1 MSTMNQAISIAEFS
15 DLRPDVRAFI
25 AKPGRLYIDGQWV
38 EAASGKTFSTID
50 PATEQ
55 VICEVAE
62 GGREDVDR
70 AAKAAHKAFY
80 EGEWSRMI
88 PAARESLLLKWAD
101 LVEANTDML
110 AELESLDN
118 GKLVLYAKMID
129 VPASVQLIRYYAGW
143 ATKIGGTTANVSIG
157 IPNTEFHA
165 YTLRQAVG
173 VVGQIIPWNFP
184 LVMAALKLAPAL
196 ACGCTS
202 ILKPAEQTPLSAIRL
217 VELAAE
223 AGIPRGV
230 INLITGF
237 GETAGQAI
245 VEHPLVRKVAFTGS
259 TTVGKQVGRIA
270 MDSLKRVSL
279 ELGGKSPVIIAR
291 DANLDEAIPG
301 AANAIFFNQ
310 GQVCVA
316 GSRLFVE
323 EPIFDD
329 VMSGM
334 KEIASSMKLGGGRN
348 PDSQMGPLV
357 SKEQHDRVLSYI
369 ETGMREGGEV
379 LIGGGRHDGKGYF
392 VQPTIFKNCGSA
404 STLYKEEI
412 FGPVLVANSFKDAD
426 EIAAQANDT
435 VYGLAASVWTQN
447 LSLAHRLAKRIEA
460 GTVWVNCHH
469 LIDPALPFGG
479 FKQSGI
485 GREQAADGIE
495 LYTETKSVL
504 MRI

>member
-1 MSTMNQAISIAEFS
+1 MSQSIRVAEFA
-15 DLRPDVRAFI
+15 DLSPAVRAFI
-25 AKPGRLYIDGQWV
+25 ANPKKLYIDGRWV
-38 EAASGKTFSTID
+38 ESASGKTFSTID

-62 GGREDVDR
+62 GDREDVDR
-70 AAKAAHKAFY
+70 AAKAAHTAFY
-80 EGEWSRMI
+80 QGEWSRMI
-88 PAARESLLLKWAD
+88 PAVREALLLKWAD
-101 LVEANTDML
+101 LVEANLDML

-118 GKLVLYAKMID
+118 GKMVLYARMID

-143 ATKIGGTTANVSIG
+143 TTKIGGTTANVSIG

-165 YTLRQAVG
+165 YTLRQPVG

-184 LVMAALKLAPAL
+184 LVMASLKLAPAL

-202 ILKPAEQTPLSAIRL
+202 VLKPAEQTPLSAIRL
-217 VELAAE
+217 VELAEE
-223 AGIPRGV
+223 AGIPKGV

-237 GETAGQAI
+237 GETAGRAI
-245 VEHPLVRKVAFTGS
+245 VEHPLVRKIAFTGS
-259 TTVGKQVGRIA
+259 TSVGKEVGKAA

-291 DANLDEAIPG
+291 DANLNDAIAG

-334 KEIASSMKLGGGRN
+334 KEIAGSMKLGNGRS
-348 PDSQMGPLV
+348 PDTQMGPLV
-357 SKEQHDRVLSYI
+357 SKEQHDRILGYI
-369 ETGMREGGEV
+369 DKGIREGGEV
-379 LIGGGRHDGKGYF
+379 LTGGGRHGDKGYF

-412 FGPVLVANSFKDAD
+412 FGPVLVANSFKDID
-426 EIAAQANDT
+426 QIASQANDT
-435 VYGLAASVWTQN
+435 AYGLAASVWTQD

-485 GREQAADGIE
+485 GREQGADGIE

>member
-1 MSTMNQAISIAEFS
+1 MSQATTIAEFA
-15 DLRPDVRAFI
+15 DLSPAVRAFI
-25 AKPGRLYIDGQWV
+25 AKPKKLFINGKWV
-38 EAASGKTFSTID
+38 EAASGRTFSTID
-50 PATEQ
+50 PSTEQ

-62 GGREDVDR
+62 GDREDVDR
-70 AAKAAHKAFY
+70 AAKAASAAFY
-80 EGEWSRMI
+80 QGEWSRMI
-88 PAARESLLLKWAD
+88 PAAREALLLKWAD
-101 LVEANTDML
+101 LVEANAAML

-217 VELAAE
+217 VELAEE
-223 AGIPRGV
+223 AGIPKGV

-259 TTVGKQVGRIA
+259 TIVGKHVGKIA
-270 MDSLKRVSL
+270 MESLKRVSL

-291 DANLDEAIPG
+291 DANLEEAIAG

-323 EPIFDD
+323 EPVFDE

-334 KEIASSMKLGGGRN
+334 KEIAGSMKLGGGRN

-357 SKEQHDRVLSYI
+357 SKEQHDRVLGYI
-369 ETGMREGGEV
+369 DKGIREGGEV
-379 LIGGGRHDGKGYF
+379 LAGGGRHGDKGYF

-485 GREQAADGIE
+485 GREQGADGIE

>member
-1 MSTMNQAISIAEFS
+1 MSQAASIAEFV
-15 DLRPDVRAFI
+15 DLSPAIKAFI
-25 AKPGRLYIDGQWV
+25 AKPKKLFIDGRWV
-38 EAASGKTFSTID
+38 EAASGKTFRTID
-50 PATEQ
+50 PASEQ

-62 GGREDVDR
+62 GDREDVDR
-70 AAKAAHKAFY
+70 AARAAHKAFY
-80 EGEWSRMI
+80 EGEWSRTI
-88 PAARESLLLKWAD
+88 PAVREALLSKWAD
-101 LVEANTDML
+101 LVEANADML

-118 GKLVLYAKMID
+118 GKLVTYAKMID

-143 ATKIGGTTANVSIG
+143 ATKIGGTTANVSVG

-165 YTLRQAVG
+165 YTLRQPIG

-217 VELAAE
+217 IELAEE
-223 AGIPRGV
+223 AGIPKGV

-237 GETAGQAI
+237 GESAGQAL
-245 VEHPLVRKVAFTGS
+245 VEHPLVRKIAFTGS
-259 TTVGKQVGRIA
+259 TSVGKHVGKIA
-270 MDSLKRVSL
+270 MESLKRVSL
-279 ELGGKSPVIIAR
+279 ELGGKSPVIIAK
-291 DANLDEAIPG
+291 DANLDEAIGG

-334 KEIASSMKLGGGRN
+334 REIACSMKLGNGRK

-357 SKEQHDRVLSYI
+357 SKEQHDRVLGYI
-369 ETGMREGGEV
+369 QKGLSEGGQV
-379 LIGGGRHDGKGYF
+379 LTGGGRHGEKGYF
-392 VQPTIFKNCGSA
+392 VQPTIFKNCSSA
-404 STLYKEEI
+404 STLYNEEI
-412 FGPVLVANSFKDAD
+412 FGPVLLASSYRDAD
-426 EIAAQANDT
+426 EIAAHANNT
-435 VYGLAASVWTQN
+435 IYGLAASVWTQN

-504 MRI
+504 MKI

>member
-1 MSTMNQAISIAEFS
+1 MSQSIRVAEFA
-15 DLRPDVRAFI
+15 DLSPAVRAFI
-25 AKPGRLYIDGQWV
+25 ANPKKLYIDGRWV
-38 EAASGKTFSTID
+38 ESASGKTFSTID

-62 GGREDVDR
+62 GDREDVDR
-70 AAKAAHKAFY
+70 AAKAAHTAFY
-80 EGEWSRMI
+80 QGEWSRMI
-88 PAARESLLLKWAD
+88 PAVREALLLKWAD
-101 LVEANTDML
+101 LVEANLDML

-118 GKLVLYAKMID
+118 GKMVLYARMID

-143 ATKIGGTTANVSIG
+143 TTKIGGTTANVSIG

-165 YTLRQAVG
+165 YTLRQPVG

-184 LVMAALKLAPAL
+184 LVMACLKLAPAL

-202 ILKPAEQTPLSAIRL
+202 VLKPAEQTPLSAIRL
-217 VELAAE
+217 VELAEE

-237 GETAGQAI
+237 GESAGRAI
-245 VEHPLVRKVAFTGS
+245 VEHPLVRKIAFTGS
-259 TTVGKQVGRIA
+259 TSVGKEVGKAA

-291 DANLDEAIPG
+291 DANLNEAIAG

-334 KEIASSMKLGGGRN
+334 KEIAGSMKLGNGRS
-348 PDSQMGPLV
+348 PDTQMGPLV
-357 SKEQHDRVLSYI
+357 SKEQHDRILGYI
-369 ETGMREGGEV
+369 DKGIREGGEV
-379 LIGGGRHDGKGYF
+379 LTGGGRHGDKGYF

-412 FGPVLVANSFKDAD
+412 FGPVLVANSFKDVD
-426 EIAAQANDT
+426 QIASQANDT
-435 VYGLAASVWTQN
+435 NYGLAASVWTQD

-485 GREQAADGIE
+485 GREQGADGIE

>member
-1 MSTMNQAISIAEFS
+1 MSQSIRVAEFA
-15 DLRPDVRAFI
+15 DLSPAVRAFI
-25 AKPGRLYIDGQWV
+25 ANPKKLYIDGRWV
-38 EAASGKTFSTID
+38 ESASGKTFSTID

-62 GGREDVDR
+62 GDREDVDR
-70 AAKAAHKAFY
+70 AAKAAHTAFY
-80 EGEWSRMI
+80 QGEWSRMI
-88 PAARESLLLKWAD
+88 PAVREALLLKWAD
-101 LVEANTDML
+101 LVEANLDML

-118 GKLVLYAKMID
+118 GKMVLYARMID

-143 ATKIGGTTANVSIG
+143 TTKIGGTTANVSIG

-165 YTLRQAVG
+165 YTLRQPVG

-184 LVMAALKLAPAL
+184 LVMACLKLAPAL

-217 VELAAE
+217 VELAEE
-223 AGIPRGV
+223 AGIPKGV

-237 GETAGQAI
+237 GETAGRAI
-245 VEHPLVRKVAFTGS
+245 VEHPLVRKIAFTGS
-259 TTVGKQVGRIA
+259 TSVGKEVGKAA

-291 DANLDEAIPG
+291 DANLNEAIAG

-334 KEIASSMKLGGGRN
+334 KEIAGSMKLGNGRS
-348 PDSQMGPLV
+348 PDTQMGPLV
-357 SKEQHDRVLSYI
+357 SKEQHDRILGYI
-369 ETGMREGGEV
+369 DKGIREGGEV
-379 LIGGGRHDGKGYF
+379 LTGGGRHGDKGYF

-412 FGPVLVANSFKDAD
+412 FGPVLVANSFNDVD
-426 EIAAQANDT
+426 QIASQANDT
-435 VYGLAASVWTQN
+435 TYGLAASVWTQD

-485 GREQAADGIE
+485 GREQGADGIE

>member
-1 MSTMNQAISIAEFS
+1 MSQVA
-15 DLRPDVRAFI
+15 DVREFADLSPAVKSFI
-25 AKPGRLYIDGQWV
+25 SRAQKLYIDGRWV
-38 EAASGKTFSTID
+38 PAASGKTFKTID
-50 PATEQ
+50 PASEQ

-62 GGREDVDR
+62 GDREDVDR

-80 EGEWSRMI
+80 EAEWPRLI
-88 PAARESLLLKWAD
+88 PAAREALLLKWAD
-101 LVEANTDML
+101 LVESNADML

-118 GKLVLYAKMID
+118 GKLVMYAKMID
-129 VPASVQLIRYYAGW
+129 IPASVQLIRYYAGW
-143 ATKIGGTTANVSIG
+143 ATKIEGTTTNVSIG
-157 IPNTEFHA
+157 IPNLEFHA
-165 YTLRQAVG
+165 YTLRQPVG

-202 ILKPAEQTPLSAIRL
+202 ILKPAEQTPLTAIRL
-217 VELAAE
+217 VELAE
-223 AGIPRGV
+223 QAGIPKGV

-245 VEHPLVRKVAFTGS
+245 VEHPLVRKIAFTGS
-259 TTVGKQVGRIA
+259 TPVGKHIGKVA

-301 AANAIFFNQ
+301 AANAVFFNH

-316 GSRLFVE
+316 GTRLFVE
-323 EPIFDD
+323 EPVFDD
-329 VMSGM
+329 VVSGM
-334 KEIASSMKLGGGRN
+334 KQIASSMKLGGGRS
-348 PDSQMGPLV
+348 PESQMGPLV
-357 SKEQHDRVLSYI
+357 SKEQHERVLGYI
-369 ETGMREGGEV
+369 DKGLREGGEV
-379 LIGGGRHDGKGYF
+379 ITGGSRHGDKGYF
-392 VQPTIFKNCGSA
+392 VQPTIFKNCGPA
-404 STLYKEEI
+404 SSLYKEEI
-412 FGPVLVANSFKDAD
+412 FGPVLVANSYKDAD
-426 EIAAQANDT
+426 EIAAQANET
-435 VYGLAASVWTQN
+435 IYGLAASVWTQN

-485 GREQAADGIE
+485 GREQASDGIE

-504 MRI
+504 MKI

>member
-1 MSTMNQAISIAEFS
+1 MSQSIRVAEFA
-15 DLRPDVRAFI
+15 DLSPAVRAFI
-25 AKPGRLYIDGQWV
+25 ANPKKLYIDGRWV
-38 EAASGKTFSTID
+38 ESASGKTFSTID

-62 GGREDVDR
+62 GDREDVDR
-70 AAKAAHKAFY
+70 AAKAAHTAFY
-80 EGEWSRMI
+80 QGEWSRMI
-88 PAARESLLLKWAD
+88 PAVREALLLKWAD
-101 LVEANTDML
+101 LVEANLDML

-118 GKLVLYAKMID
+118 GKMVLYARMID

-143 ATKIGGTTANVSIG
+143 TTKIGGTTANVSIG

-165 YTLRQAVG
+165 YTLRQPVG

-184 LVMAALKLAPAL
+184 LVMACLKLAPAL

-202 ILKPAEQTPLSAIRL
+202 VLKPAEQTPLSAIRL
-217 VELAAE
+217 VELAEE
-223 AGIPRGV
+223 AGIPKGV

-237 GETAGQAI
+237 GETAGRAI
-245 VEHPLVRKVAFTGS
+245 VEHPLVRKIAFTGS
-259 TTVGKQVGRIA
+259 TSVGKEVGKAA

-291 DANLDEAIPG
+291 DANLNEAIAG

-334 KEIASSMKLGGGRN
+334 KEIAGSMKIGSGRS
-348 PDSQMGPLV
+348 PDTQMGPLV
-357 SKEQHDRVLSYI
+357 SKEQHDRVLGYI
-369 ETGMREGGEV
+369 DKGIREGGEV
-379 LIGGGRHDGKGYF
+379 LTGGGRHGDKGYF

-412 FGPVLVANSFKDAD
+412 FGPVLVANSFKDVD
-426 EIAAQANDT
+426 QIASQANDT
-435 VYGLAASVWTQN
+435 TYGLAASVWTQD

-485 GREQAADGIE
+485 GREQGADGIE

>member
-1 MSTMNQAISIAEFS
+1 MSQSIRVAEFA
-15 DLRPDVRAFI
+15 DLSPAVRAFI
-25 AKPGRLYIDGQWV
+25 ANPKKLYIDGRWV
-38 EAASGKTFSTID
+38 ESASGKTFSTID

-62 GGREDVDR
+62 GDREDVDR
-70 AAKAAHKAFY
+70 AAKAAHTAFY
-80 EGEWSRMI
+80 QGEWSRMI
-88 PAARESLLLKWAD
+88 PAVREALLLKWAD
-101 LVEANTDML
+101 LVERNLDML

-118 GKLVLYAKMID
+118 GKMVLYARMID

-143 ATKIGGTTANVSIG
+143 TTKIGGTTANVSIG

-165 YTLRQAVG
+165 YTLRQPVG

-184 LVMAALKLAPAL
+184 LVMACLKLAPAL

-202 ILKPAEQTPLSAIRL
+202 VLKPAEQTPLSAIRL
-217 VELAAE
+217 VELAEE
-223 AGIPRGV
+223 AGIPKGV

-237 GETAGQAI
+237 GETAGRAI
-245 VEHPLVRKVAFTGS
+245 VEHPLVRKIAFTGS
-259 TTVGKQVGRIA
+259 TSVGKEVGKAA

-291 DANLDEAIPG
+291 DANLNEAIAG

-334 KEIASSMKLGGGRN
+334 KEIAGSMKLGYGRC
-348 PDSQMGPLV
+348 PDTQMGPLV
-357 SKEQHDRVLSYI
+357 SKEQHDRILGYI
-369 ETGMREGGEV
+369 DKGIREGGEV
-379 LIGGGRHDGKGYF
+379 LTGGGRHGDKGYF

-412 FGPVLVANSFKDAD
+412 FGPVLVANSFSDVD
-426 EIAAQANDT
+426 QIASQANDT
-435 VYGLAASVWTQN
+435 TYGLAASVWTQD

-485 GREQAADGIE
+485 GREQGADGIE

>member
-1 MSTMNQAISIAEFS
+1 MNQAATTAEFV
-15 DLRPDVRAFI
+15 DLSPAVKAFI
-25 AKPGRLYIDGQWV
+25 ARPKKLFIDGLWV

-50 PATEQ
+50 PASEQ

-62 GGREDVDR
+62 GDREDVDR

-80 EGEWSRMI
+80 GGEWSRTI
-88 PAARESLLLKWAD
+88 PAVREALLSKWAD
-101 LVEANTDML
+101 LVEANADML

-118 GKLVLYAKMID
+118 GKLVTYAKMID

-143 ATKIGGTTANVSIG
+143 ATKIGGRTANVSVG

-165 YTLRQAVG
+165 YTLRQPVG

-217 VELAAE
+217 IELAEE
-223 AGIPRGV
+223 AGIPKGV

-237 GETAGQAI
+237 GEGAGEAL
-245 VEHPLVRKVAFTGS
+245 VEHPMVRKIAFTGS
-259 TTVGKQVGRIA
+259 TSVGKHVGKIA
-270 MDSLKRVSL
+270 MESLKRVSL
-279 ELGGKSPVIIAR
+279 ELGGKSPVIIAK
-291 DANLDEAIPG
+291 DANLDEAIGG

-334 KEIASSMKLGGGRN
+334 KEIARSMKLGNGRK

-357 SKEQHDRVLSYI
+357 SKEQHDRVLGYI
-369 ETGMREGGEV
+369 QKGLSEGGQV
-379 LIGGGRHDGKGYF
+379 LTGGGRHGEKGYF
-392 VQPTIFKNCGSA
+392 VQPTIFKNCSSA
-404 STLYKEEI
+404 STLYNEEI
-412 FGPVLVANSFKDAD
+412 FGPVLLASSYRDAD
-426 EIAAQANDT
+426 EIAAHANNT
-435 VYGLAASVWTQN
+435 IYGLAASVWTQN

-504 MRI
+504 MKI

>member
-1 MSTMNQAISIAEFS
+1 MSQSIRVAEFA
-15 DLRPDVRAFI
+15 DLSPAVRAFI
-25 AKPGRLYIDGQWV
+25 ANPKKLYIDGRWV
-38 EAASGKTFSTID
+38 ESASGKTFSTID

-62 GGREDVDR
+62 GDREDVDR
-70 AAKAAHKAFY
+70 AAKAAHMAFY
-80 EGEWSRMI
+80 QGEWSRMI
-88 PAARESLLLKWAD
+88 PAVREALLLKWAD
-101 LVEANTDML
+101 LVERNLDML

-118 GKLVLYAKMID
+118 GKMVLYARMID

-143 ATKIGGTTANVSIG
+143 TTKIGGTTANVSIG

-165 YTLRQAVG
+165 YTLRQPVG

-184 LVMAALKLAPAL
+184 LVMACLKLAPAL

-217 VELAAE
+217 VELAEE
-223 AGIPRGV
+223 AGIPKGV

-237 GETAGQAI
+237 GETAGRAI
-245 VEHPLVRKVAFTGS
+245 VEHPLVRKIAFTGS
-259 TTVGKQVGRIA
+259 TSVGKEVGKAA

-291 DANLDEAIPG
+291 DANLNEAIAG

-334 KEIASSMKLGGGRN
+334 KEIAGSMKLGNGRS
-348 PDSQMGPLV
+348 PDTQMGPLV
-357 SKEQHDRVLSYI
+357 SKEQHDRILGYI
-369 ETGMREGGEV
+369 DKGIREGGEV
-379 LIGGGRHDGKGYF
+379 LTGGGRHGDKGYF

-412 FGPVLVANSFKDAD
+412 FGPVLVANSFNDVD
-426 EIAAQANDT
+426 QIASQANDT
-435 VYGLAASVWTQN
+435 TYGLAASVWTQD

-485 GREQAADGIE
+485 GREQGADGIE

>member
-1 MSTMNQAISIAEFS
+1 MSQSIRVAEFA
-15 DLRPDVRAFI
+15 DLSPAVRAFI
-25 AKPGRLYIDGQWV
+25 ANPKKLYIDGRWV
-38 EAASGKTFSTID
+38 ESASGRTFSTID

-62 GGREDVDR
+62 GDREDVDR
-70 AAKAAHKAFY
+70 AAKAAHTAFY
-80 EGEWSRMI
+80 QGEWSRMI
-88 PAARESLLLKWAD
+88 PAVREALLLKWAD
-101 LVEANTDML
+101 LVERNLDML

-118 GKLVLYAKMID
+118 GKMVLYARMID

-143 ATKIGGTTANVSIG
+143 TTKIGGTTANVSIG

-165 YTLRQAVG
+165 YTLRQPVG

-184 LVMAALKLAPAL
+184 LVMACLKLAPAL

-202 ILKPAEQTPLSAIRL
+202 VLKPAEQTPLSAIRL
-217 VELAAE
+217 VELAEE
-223 AGIPRGV
+223 AGIPKGV

-237 GETAGQAI
+237 GETAGRAI
-245 VEHPLVRKVAFTGS
+245 VEHPLVRKIAFTGS
-259 TTVGKQVGRIA
+259 TSVGKEVGKAA

-291 DANLDEAIPG
+291 DANLNEAIAG

-334 KEIASSMKLGGGRN
+334 KEIAGSMKLGNGRS
-348 PDSQMGPLV
+348 PDTQMGPLV
-357 SKEQHDRVLSYI
+357 SKEQHDRILGYI
-369 ETGMREGGEV
+369 DKGIREGGEV
-379 LIGGGRHDGKGYF
+379 LTGGGRHGDKGYF

-412 FGPVLVANSFKDAD
+412 FGPVLVANSFKDVD
-426 EIAAQANDT
+426 QIASQANDT
-435 VYGLAASVWTQN
+435 TYGLAASVWTQD

-485 GREQAADGIE
+485 GREQGADGIE

>member
-1 MSTMNQAISIAEFS
+1 MSQAAQISEFA
-15 DLRPDVRAFI
+15 DLSPAVKSFI
-25 AKPGRLYIDGQWV
+25 SKPKQLFIDGRWV
-38 EAASGKTFSTID
+38 DAASGKTFSTID
-50 PATEQ
+50 PASEQ

-62 GGREDVDR
+62 GDREDVDR
-70 AAKAAHKAFY
+70 AAKAAHRAFY

-88 PAARESLLLKWAD
+88 PAVREALLLKWAD
-101 LVEANTDML
+101 LVEANAPML

-118 GKLVLYAKMID
+118 GKLVMYANMID

-143 ATKIGGTTANVSIG
+143 TTKIGGSTANVSIG

-165 YTLRQAVG
+165 FTLRQPVG

-217 VELAAE
+217 VELAEE
-223 AGIPRGV
+223 AGIPKGV
-230 INLITGF
+230 INLVTGY

-245 VEHPLVRKVAFTGS
+245 VEHPLVRKIAFTGS
-259 TTVGKQVGRIA
+259 TSVGKHVGKVA
-270 MDSLKRVSL
+270 MESLKRVSL
-279 ELGGKSPVIIAR
+279 ELGGKSPVIIAK
-291 DANLDEAIPG
+291 DAKLDEAIGG

-329 VMSGM
+329 VMSGIQD
-334 KEIASSMKLGGGRN
+334 IARSIKLGSGRN

-357 SKEQHDRVLSYI
+357 SKEQHERVLGYI
-369 ETGMREGGEV
+369 EKGVREGGQV
-379 LIGGGRHDGKGYF
+379 VAGGSRQGDKGYF
-392 VQPTIFKNCGSA
+392 VQPTVFKNCGSS

-412 FGPVLVANSFKDAD
+412 FGPVLIANSYRDAD
-426 EIAAQANDT
+426 EIAAQANNTD
-435 VYGLAASVWTQN
+435 YGLAASVWTQD

-504 MRI
+504 MKI

>member
-1 MSTMNQAISIAEFS
+1 MTTAVSVPEFA
-15 DLRPDVRAFI
+15 DLSPAVSEFVSRTQ
-25 AKPGRLYIDGQWV
+25 KLYIDGRWV
-38 EAASGKTFSTID
+38 ASASGKTFDTID
-50 PATEQ
+50 PATER
-55 VICEVAE
+55 VICQVAE
-62 GGREDVDR
+62 GDAEDVDR

-88 PAARESLLLKWAD
+88 PAAREALLLRWAD
-101 LVEANTDML
+101 LVEADAGML

-118 GKLVLYAKMID
+118 GKLVMYARMID
-129 VPASVQLIRYYAGW
+129 IPASIQLIRYYAGW
-143 ATKIGGTTANVSIG
+143 ATKIEGVTTNVSIG

-165 YTLRQAVG
+165 YTLRQPIG

-196 ACGCTS
+196 AAGCTT

-217 VELAAE
+217 VELAE
-223 AGIPRGV
+223 KAGIPAGV

-245 VEHPLVRKVAFTGS
+245 VEHPLVRKIAFTGS
-259 TTVGKQVGRIA
+259 TPVGKHIGKVA

-279 ELGGKSPVIIAR
+279 ELGGKSPVIIAK
-291 DANLDEAIPG
+291 DANLDEAIGG

-323 EPIFDD
+323 EPLFDD
-329 VMSGM
+329 VMDGLTQ
-334 KEIASSMKLGGGRN
+334 IAGSMTLGSGRN
-348 PDSQMGPLV
+348 PASQMGPLV
-357 SKEQHDRVLSYI
+357 SKEQHDRVLGFI
-369 ETGMREGGEV
+369 EKGVREGGEV
-379 LIGGGRHDGKGYF
+379 VTGGGRHGDKGYF
-392 VQPTIFKNCGSA
+392 VKPTIFRNAGPS
-404 STLYKEEI
+404 STLYREEV
-412 FGPVLVANSFKDAD
+412 FGPVLVASSYKDAD
-426 EIAAQANDT
+426 EIAAHANDT
-435 VYGLAASVWTQN
+435 TYGLAASVWTQN

-485 GREQAADGIE
+485 GREQAAAGIE

-504 MRI
+504 MKI

>member
-1 MSTMNQAISIAEFS
+1 MNQAATIAEFV
-15 DLRPDVRAFI
+15 DLSPAIKAFI
-25 AKPGRLYIDGQWV
+25 AKPKKLYIDGRWV

-50 PATEQ
+50 PASEQ

-62 GGREDVDR
+62 GDREDVDR

-80 EGEWSRMI
+80 EGEWSRTI
-88 PAARESLLLKWAD
+88 PAVREALLLKWAD
-101 LVEANTDML
+101 LVEANADML

-118 GKLVLYAKMID
+118 GKLVTYAKMID
-129 VPASVQLIRYYAGW
+129 IPASVQLIRYYAGW
-143 ATKIGGTTANVSIG
+143 ATKIGGRTANVSVG

-165 YTLRQAVG
+165 YTLRQPIG

-202 ILKPAEQTPLSAIRL
+202 VVKPAEQTPLSAIRL
-217 VELAAE
+217 IELAEE
-223 AGIPRGV
+223 AGIPKGV

-237 GETAGQAI
+237 GESAGQAL
-245 VEHPLVRKVAFTGS
+245 VEHPMVRKIAFTGS
-259 TTVGKQVGRIA
+259 TSVGKHVGKIA
-270 MDSLKRVSL
+270 MESLKRVSL
-279 ELGGKSPVIIAR
+279 ELGGKSPVIIAK
-291 DANLDEAIPG
+291 DANLDEAIGG

-334 KEIASSMKLGGGRN
+334 TEIARSMKLGNGRS

-357 SKEQHDRVLSYI
+357 SKEQHDRVLGYI
-369 ETGMREGGEV
+369 EKGLSEGGEV
-379 LIGGGRHDGKGYF
+379 LTGGGRHGERGYF
-392 VQPTIFKNCGSA
+392 VQPTIFKNCSPASA
-404 STLYKEEI
+404 LYNEEI
-412 FGPVLVANSFKDAD
+412 FGPVLLASSYRDAD
-426 EIAAQANDT
+426 EIAAHANNT
-435 VYGLAASVWTQN
+435 IYGLAASVWTQN

-504 MRI
+504 MKI

>member
-1 MSTMNQAISIAEFS
+1 MSQAARVAEFS
-15 DLRPDVRAFI
+15 DLSPAVQNFI
-25 AKPGRLYIDGQWV
+25 AKPKKLFIDGRWV

-50 PATEQ
+50 PASEQ
-55 VICEVAE
+55 IICEVAE
-62 GGREDVDR
+62 ADREDVDR
-70 AAKAAHKAFY
+70 AAKAAHRAFY

-88 PAARESLLLKWAD
+88 PAVREALLLKWAD
-101 LVEANTDML
+101 LVEANAAML

-118 GKLVLYAKMID
+118 GKLVMYANMID

-143 ATKIGGTTANVSIG
+143 TTKIGGATANVSIG

-165 YTLRQAVG
+165 YTLRQPVG

-202 ILKPAEQTPLSAIRL
+202 VLKPAEQTPLSAIRL
-217 VELAAE
+217 VELAEE
-223 AGIPRGV
+223 AGIPKGV
-230 INLITGF
+230 INLLTGY
-237 GETAGQAI
+237 GETAGQAL
-245 VEHPLVRKVAFTGS
+245 VEHPLVRKIAFTGS
-259 TTVGKQVGRIA
+259 TSVGKHVGKIA
-270 MDSLKRVSL
+270 MESLKRVSL
-279 ELGGKSPVIIAR
+279 ELGGKSPVIIAK
-291 DANLDEAIPG
+291 DANLDEAIGG

-329 VMSGM
+329 VMSGIQN
-334 KEIASSMKLGGGRN
+334 IARSIKLGSGRN
-348 PDSQMGPLV
+348 PASQMGPLV
-357 SKEQHDRVLSYI
+357 SKEQHERVLGYI
-369 ETGMREGGEV
+369 DKGLREGGEV
-379 LIGGGRHDGKGYF
+379 IAGGGRGGDKGYF
-392 VQPTIFKNCGSA
+392 VQPTIFKNCGSS

-412 FGPVLVANSFKDAD
+412 FGPVLIANSYRDAD
-426 EIAAQANDT
+426 EIAAQANNTD
-435 VYGLAASVWTQN
+435 YGLAASVWTQD

-485 GREQAADGIE
+485 GREQGADGIE

-504 MRI
+504 MKI

>member
-1 MSTMNQAISIAEFS
+1 MSQSIRVAEFA
-15 DLRPDVRAFI
+15 DLSPAVRAFI
-25 AKPGRLYIDGQWV
+25 ANPKKLYIDGRWV
-38 EAASGKTFSTID
+38 ESASGKTFSTID

-62 GGREDVDR
+62 GDREDVDR
-70 AAKAAHKAFY
+70 AAKAAHTAFY
-80 EGEWSRMI
+80 QGEWSRMI
-88 PAARESLLLKWAD
+88 PAVREALLLKWAD
-101 LVEANTDML
+101 LVEANLDML

-118 GKLVLYAKMID
+118 GKMVLYARMID

-143 ATKIGGTTANVSIG
+143 TTKIGGTTANVSIG

-165 YTLRQAVG
+165 YTLRQPVG

-184 LVMAALKLAPAL
+184 LVMACLKLAPAL

-202 ILKPAEQTPLSAIRL
+202 VLKPAEQTPLSAIRL
-217 VELAAE
+217 VELAEE

-237 GETAGQAI
+237 GETAGRAI
-245 VEHPLVRKVAFTGS
+245 VEHPLVRKIAFTGS
-259 TTVGKQVGRIA
+259 TSVGKEVGRAA

-291 DANLDEAIPG
+291 DANLNEAIAG

-334 KEIASSMKLGGGRN
+334 KEIAGSMKLGNGRS
-348 PDSQMGPLV
+348 PDTQMGPLV
-357 SKEQHDRVLSYI
+357 SKEQHDRILGYI
-369 ETGMREGGEV
+369 DKGIREGGEV
-379 LIGGGRHDGKGYF
+379 LTGGGRHGDKGYF

-412 FGPVLVANSFKDAD
+412 FGPVLVANSFKDVD
-426 EIAAQANDT
+426 QIASQANDT
-435 VYGLAASVWTQN
+435 NYGLAASVWTQD

-485 GREQAADGIE
+485 GREQGADGIE

>member
-1 MSTMNQAISIAEFS
+1 MSQSIRVAEFA
-15 DLRPDVRAFI
+15 DLSPAVRAFI
-25 AKPGRLYIDGQWV
+25 ANPKKLYIDGRWV
-38 EAASGKTFSTID
+38 ESASGKTFSTID

-62 GGREDVDR
+62 GDREDVDR
-70 AAKAAHKAFY
+70 AAKAAHTAFY
-80 EGEWSRMI
+80 QGEWSRMI
-88 PAARESLLLKWAD
+88 PAVREALLLKWAD
-101 LVEANTDML
+101 LVEANLDML

-118 GKLVLYAKMID
+118 GKMVLYARMID

-143 ATKIGGTTANVSIG
+143 TTKIGGTTANVSIG

-165 YTLRQAVG
+165 YTLRQPVG

-184 LVMAALKLAPAL
+184 LVMACLKLAPAL

-202 ILKPAEQTPLSAIRL
+202 VLKPAEQTPLSAIRL
-217 VELAAE
+217 VELAEE

-237 GETAGQAI
+237 GESAGRAI
-245 VEHPLVRKVAFTGS
+245 VEHPLVRKIAFTGS
-259 TTVGKQVGRIA
+259 TSVGKEVGKAA

-279 ELGGKSPVIIAR
+279 ELGGKSPVIIAK
-291 DANLDEAIPG
+291 DANLNEAIAG

-334 KEIASSMKLGGGRN
+334 KEIAGSMKLGNGRS
-348 PDSQMGPLV
+348 PDTQMGPLV
-357 SKEQHDRVLSYI
+357 SKEQHDRILGYI
-369 ETGMREGGEV
+369 DKGIREGGEV
-379 LIGGGRHDGKGYF
+379 LTGGGRHGDKGYF

-412 FGPVLVANSFKDAD
+412 FGPVLVANSFKDVD
-426 EIAAQANDT
+426 QIASQANDT
-435 VYGLAASVWTQN
+435 TYGLAASVWTQD

-485 GREQAADGIE
+485 GREQGADGIE

>member
-1 MSTMNQAISIAEFS
+1 MSQAVTVPEFADLSAAVREFIGRNQ
-15 DLRPDVRAFI
+15 
-25 AKPGRLYIDGQWV
+25 KLYIDGKWV
-38 EAASGKTFSTID
+38 ASASGKTFDTID
-50 PATEQ
+50 PATEE
-55 VICEVAE
+55 VICKVAE
-62 GGREDVDR
+62 GDREDVDR
-70 AAKAAHKAFY
+70 AVKAAHKAFY

-88 PAARESLLLKWAD
+88 PAAREAMLLRWAD
-101 LVEANTDML
+101 LVEANADML

-118 GKLVLYAKMID
+118 GKLVMYAKMID
-129 VPASVQLIRYYAGW
+129 VPASIQLIRYYAGW
-143 ATKIGGTTANVSIG
+143 ATKIEGATTNVSIP

-165 YTLRQAVG
+165 YTLRQPIG

-202 ILKPAEQTPLSAIRL
+202 VLKPAEQTPLSAIRL
-217 VELAAE
+217 VELAE
-223 AGIPRGV
+223 QAGIPKGV

-237 GETAGQAI
+237 GESAGQALI
-245 VEHPLVRKVAFTGS
+245 EHPLVRKIAFTGS
-259 TTVGKQVGRIA
+259 TAVGKHVGKVA

-279 ELGGKSPVIIAR
+279 ELGGKSPVIIAK
-291 DANLDEAIPG
+291 DANLDEAIGG
-301 AANAIFFNQ
+301 AANAVFFNH

-329 VMSGM
+329 VVSGL
-334 KEIASSMKLGGGRN
+334 KQIAGSMKLGGGRK

-357 SKEQHDRVLSYI
+357 SKEQHDRVLGYI
-369 ETGMREGGEV
+369 NKGISEGGEV
-379 LIGGGRHDGKGYF
+379 LTGGSRPGGKGYF
-392 VQPTIFKNCGSA
+392 VQPTIFKNCGPA

-412 FGPVLVANSFKDAD
+412 FGPVLVANSYKDAD

-435 VYGLAASVWTQN
+435 MYGLAASIWTQN

-479 FKQSGI
+479 FKQSGM
-485 GREQAADGIE
+485 GREQASDGIQ

-504 MRI
+504 MKI